1 MFFNLYKKDCLLLV
15 KELKFQI
22 FFSILIILFI
32 VGAFSNSIK
41 YKADLDKYN
50 NKYKVLQNSAA
61 ERSKNLSWMI
71 AKANVTYMRMPLSSM
86 VIQRDESYPVGFSS
100 GLTYRQVET
109 IRNYD
114 DYKQRINWFFII
126 GFICS
131 FSALI
136 FSYNVISE
144 EKNNSTLRLLII
156 SGYSRYKIL
165 MSKYASLLSLFFV
178 TIMAGQILSLL
189 IWTFLNKGITS
200 TLITESIIWSLVSI
214 IYISFF
220 ILLGILISMAKNANS
235 AVVKALVC
243 WLLFIVIIP
252 KTAVLVGNQITKVD
266 SIGAYLTRM
275 NEAFNA
281 EFNRWMDKYDDNE
294 KNEHYVGG
302 NMYVEKGLRAGAV
315 SSAMTLKSDEWEK
328 YLRDSEAQTETIL
341 KLSMLSPYELL
352 RRIGNSILDIGF
364 LRYKNEKK
372 QFYNK
377 LDEVSELAKKQDAE
391 DENSLHQFYNWAW
404 SDGRNAFTTEPFKN
418 PEKLVSSDYMNS
430 DVSYRMNNAV
440 KPFVLLI
447 LYNLLIFAVSL
458 FVLRKYDVR

>member
-1 MFFNLYKKDCLLLV
+1 MFYNLYKKDCLLLV

-22 FFSILIILFI
+22 FFSILIVLFV

-41 YKADLDKYN
+41 YRDDLDKYN
-50 NKYKVLQNSAA
+50 NKYKILQNSAS
-61 ERSKNLSWMI
+61 ERSGNLSWMI
-71 AKANVTYMRMPLSSM
+71 ANAKVTYMRKPLSSM

-100 GLTYRQVET
+100 GLTYRQVEAVH
-109 IRNYD
+109 NYD

-126 GFICS
+126 GFLCS

-144 EKNNSTLRLLII
+144 EKQNSTLRLLII

-165 MSKYASLLSLFFV
+165 VSKYASLLSLFFV
-178 TIMAGQILSLL
+178 TILAGQVLSLI
-189 IWTFLNKGITS
+189 IWTFLNKGINGS
-200 TLITESIIWSLVSI
+200 LILESLVWSLVSI

-252 KTAVLVGNQITKVD
+252 KTAILVGNQLTRVD
-266 SIGAYLTRM
+266 AIGAYLTRM

-281 EFNRWMDKYDDNE
+281 EFNRWSDKYDDKE
-294 KNEHYVGG
+294 KNEHYVAG
-302 NMYVEKGLRAGAV
+302 NMYVEKGLRSGAV
-315 SSAMTLKSDEWEK
+315 KAANALKMAEWEK
-328 YLRDSEAQTETIL
+328 YLRDAEAQTKTIL
-341 KLSMLSPYELL
+341 KLSILSPYELL

-364 LRYKNEKK
+364 LRYRNEKK

-377 LDEVSELAKKQDAE
+377 LDEVSELAKKQDEE

-404 SDGRNAFTTEPFKN
+404 SDGRNTFTTAAFEH
-418 PEKLVSSDYMNS
+418 PEKLVSSEYAESTVADRIEHA
-430 DVSYRMNNAV
+430 VS
-440 KPFVLLI
+440 PFALLI
-447 LYNLLIFAVSL
+447 LYNLLIFATSL